1 MKKKYMKPVMNVV
14 ELKHKCHILQGGSP
28 VQNLHT
34 NGDINGVG
42 SDEGVADPIIRARSF
57 DWDAWNEEEEE
68 RMPQGRVTDI

>member
-28 VQNLHT
+28 VNLHT
-34 NGDINGVG
+34 NGDIKGVS
-42 SDEGVADPIIRARSF
+42 SDEGVVDPIIRARSF

-68 RMPQGRVTDI
+68 EWDE